1 MVLGRLVHYTLDV
14 VLIST
19 VLAGVKRHTGF
30 QSVHQSSRFP
40 LFQPLRACS
49 VSGGIQQA
57 LLKAAPVL
65 RGYGDG
71 GHEDLSTRVVITRQ
85 SDRQRAK
92 SATARSFDLQGI
104 RRASVE
110 ASFPARMALRA
121 GKKAKER
128 LPIQDAQS
136 THPALLPPFSRRVNT
151 GSMPDGPVRHTADTL
166 LFAGDRVFDIVAAT
180 SFSSSWF
187 EKETRKPN
195 AP

>member
-128 LPIQDAQS
+128 LPIQDAQ
-136 THPALLPPFSRRVNT
+136 VNT